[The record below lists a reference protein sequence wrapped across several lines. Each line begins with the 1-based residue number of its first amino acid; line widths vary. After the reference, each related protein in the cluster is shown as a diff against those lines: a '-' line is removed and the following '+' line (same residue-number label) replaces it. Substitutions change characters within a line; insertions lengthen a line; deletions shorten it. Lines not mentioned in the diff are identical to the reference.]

1 MAYMTFEYK
10 SMAQMKGVT
19 IRAYIPDAKVMGLDP
34 NPLKTVYFLPGFS
47 ADSTEIVTYLRL
59 RRQAELKNMA
69 IIVVDGENRFYI
81 DHPEKYQSY
90 STFVGQEVVE
100 MTRRMLPLSTR
111 REDTC
116 IAGISMGGYG
126 ALYNGLKYKDTFGK
140 IAAMSPAT
148 DIYRLFN
155 ELPDAGFKK
164 EQLFDLFGTEEDY
177 RASDYCLDTFYSR
190 DNLEGAPEIF
200 VCCGDQDHLTYPMGR
215 DFAEAAAAKG
225 YDCRYLGGDGD
236 HETDYWEEALDP
248 VFSFLAGIPAGS
260 RDKIMQLFTTE
271 PIIKEN

>member
-1 MAYMTFEYK
+1 MTLNYK

-19 IRAYIPDAKVMGLDP
+19 IRAFLPDAKVMGVDP

-47 ADSTEIVTYLRL
+47 ADSTEMATFLRF
-59 RRQAELKNMA
+59 RKQCELKNIA
-69 IIVVDGENRFYI
+69 VIIVDGENRFYI

-90 STFVGQEVVE
+90 STFISKEVVE
-100 MTRRMLPLSTR
+100 MTRRLLPLSTK
-111 REDTC
+111 REDTY

-140 IAAMSPAT
+140 IAAMSPAA
-148 DIYRLFN
+148 DIYRLFR

-164 EQLFDLFGTEEDY
+164 EQLLDLFGTEEEY
-177 RASDYCLDTFYSR
+177 YASEYCLNTFYNKE
-190 DNLEGAPEIF
+190 NLEGAPEIF

-215 DFAEAAAAKG
+215 DFAEEAARKG
-225 YDCRYLGGDGD
+225 YSCRYAGGDGD
-236 HETDYWEEALDP
+236 HETDYWEKMLDP

-260 RDKIMQLFTTE
+260 RDSILQLFTME
-271 PIIKEN
+271 PIVKEEV